1 MHTHDGYSIKDY
13 GEMVLDKTRTSAYIA
28 ALSQAITAESV
39 VLEIGTGAGFF
50 ALLACKL
57 GAKKV
62 YAIEPDIAMEVGKQC
77 VKNNPGTE
85 RIVWLS
91 GLSTDIE
98 LPEKVDIVLGDLH
111 GTLPFYNF
119 NLLSMRD
126 AVARHLKPGGIIM
139 PKRDV
144 LRAVPLESPEDYNS
158 VEKAWATNVH
168 GLDLSAGRK
177 FLQNTWWRRPVNT
190 NFSMLSTPQSL
201 GTIDYLDNINS
212 NMEGECDWR
221 IEADGVV
228 HGLALWFDSEIGPG
242 AGFSNAPD
250 LPGMVYGNAFFPLE
264 QAIHVVQGERL
275 QTKFSAKLIG
285 DEYIYTWVS
294 EHFNR
299 EGKSLARFR
308 QSTFNSRPLTEKKLA
323 FASPDYIPALNKDG
337 KITLCVLQAIATN
350 TSMADIA
357 VQLFN
362 DFPGH
367 FENQEQATGIAIKI
381 VQKFQS

>member
-13 GEMVLDKTRTSAYIA
+13 GEMVLDNTRTKAFIT
-28 ALSQAITAESV
+28 ALTQAINENTV

-77 VKNNPGTE
+77 VKNNPGSE

-98 LPEKVDIVLGDLH
+98 LPEKADIVLGDLH

-139 PKRDV
+139 PMRDV
-144 LRAVPLESPEDYNS
+144 LRAAPIQSPDDYQS
-158 VEKAWATNVH
+158 VEKAWNKDVH
-168 GLDLSAGRK
+168 GVDLSAGRK

-190 NFSMLSTPQSL
+190 DTTMLSAPQNF
-201 GTIDYLDNINS
+201 GTIDYLHNLSS
-212 NMEGECDWR
+212 NLEGECDWF
-221 IEADGVV
+221 IQTDGVV
-228 HGLALWFDSEIGPG
+228 HGLAVWFDSEVGPD
-242 AGFSNAPD
+242 AGFSNAPN
-250 LPGMVYGNAFFPLE
+250 LPGLVYGNAFFPLE
-264 QAIHVVQGERL
+264 QAIHVLQGERL
-275 QTKFSAKLIG
+275 HTRFSAKLIG
-285 DEYIYTWVS
+285 DEYIYTWIS
-294 EHFNR
+294 EHFDG
-299 EGKSLARFR
+299 EGKSLARFK
-308 QSTFNSRPLTEKKLA
+308 QSTFNAKPLSEKKLA
-323 FASPDYIPALNKDG
+323 FASPDYLPALNKNG
-337 KITLCVLQAIATN
+337 EFTLCVLQAVAKNMT
-350 TSMADIA
+350 MADIA
-357 VQLFN
+357 AQLLT

-367 FENQEQATGIAIKI
+367 FENRELAAQVVAKI
-381 VQKFQS
+381 IQKFQS